1 MMAPFSQ
8 QKSEKAC
15 ARADVQNVQLPPPR
29 KIPVQLGKPLFML
42 LAGKFPLP
50 EPGKVLRPPGPVI
63 CHIIFDCVHSSLV
76 SFFRTFQKKKKP
88 AAALPCA
95 YSRLLP
101 VSFLLQLSCIGC
113 RLCGSGWQKEGSG
126 RSSGRQCCCAQTLF
140 WLLPTINI
148 KIIPCHTNLGSP
160 PGGYDN

>member
-1 MMAPFSQ
+1 MKLLS
-8 QKSEKAC
+8 
-15 ARADVQNVQLPPPR
+15 
-29 KIPVQLGKPLFML
+29 LF
-42 LAGKFPLP
+42 G
-50 EPGKVLRPPGPVI
+50 
-63 CHIIFDCVHSSLV
+63 
-76 SFFRTFQKKKKP
+76 TFQKKKKP

-160 PGGYDN
+160 PGGCDNWQMSYFLVQCNGIMGAREATRMPRYKHLHVLHAISVSCLHFGRIAGSFQTPYLL